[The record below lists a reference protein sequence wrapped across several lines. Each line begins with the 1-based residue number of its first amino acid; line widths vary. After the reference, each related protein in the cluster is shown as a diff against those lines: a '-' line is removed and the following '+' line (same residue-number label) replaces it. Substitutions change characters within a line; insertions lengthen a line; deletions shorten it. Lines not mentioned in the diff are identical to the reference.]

1 MRDHLPQAKKV
12 LLESGAPSILD
23 SWCLDIWLGDF
34 LWELV
39 IRVQQFARCL
49 CDWNMN
55 ANGLPNDL
63 VTQFLMQCCSQQ
75 FVRYHYDMAL
85 LGACANTWMYLLAF
99 VLSIPNQIWL
109 PYLTWWT
116 SAYGH
121 ELSDLLLLLHS
132 GTCEC
137 VTYLSK
143 DKGFDVRISRKYFG
157 LMLVLWPIT
166 NKSLMWNTLIYS
178 HNWSIYIKL

>member
-1 MRDHLPQAKKV
+1 MMRGGELRDGARPPGGEQRRDGHARPSPAGKKV

-85 LGACANTWMYLLAF
+85 LGACGNTWMYLLAF
-99 VLSIPNQIWL
+99 VLSIPNQIRL

-121 ELSDLLLLLHS
+121 ELSGLLLLLHS

-137 VTYLSK
+137 VTYLST
-143 DKGFDVRISRKYFG
+143 GQRIWCSN
-157 LMLVLWPIT
+157 I
-166 NKSLMWNTLIYS
+166 
-178 HNWSIYIKL
+178 

>member
-1 MRDHLPQAKKV
+1 MMRGGELRDGARPPGGEQRRDGHARPSPAGKKV

-34 LWELV
+34 LWELG
-39 IRVQQFARCL
+39 IRVQKFARFL
-49 CDWNMN
+49 CHWNMN
-55 ANGLPNDL
+55 ATGLPNDL
-63 VTQFLMQCCSQQ
+63 VPQFLMQCCS
-75 FVRYHYDMAL
+75 RTY
-85 LGACANTWMYLLAF
+85 
-99 VLSIPNQIWL
+99 P
-109 PYLTWWT
+109 TWWT

-121 ELSDLLLLLHS
+121 ELSGLLLLLHS
-132 GTCEC
+132 GICEC

-157 LMLVLWPIT
+157 LLLVLWPIT